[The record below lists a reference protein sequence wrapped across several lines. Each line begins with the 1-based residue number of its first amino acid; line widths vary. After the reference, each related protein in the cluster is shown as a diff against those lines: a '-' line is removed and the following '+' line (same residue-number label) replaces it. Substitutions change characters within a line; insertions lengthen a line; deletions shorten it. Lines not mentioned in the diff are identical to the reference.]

1 MKSGLNGLMAPLAL
15 AVALL
20 AALPAPSAV
29 AFPPPQEKTT
39 ISVPASF
46 SAKVVGVKDGDT
58 VEILYMGYTVRV
70 RLAHIDAPESNQ
82 PFGKAAKQRLSALCF
97 GKVVNVERAARSDRY
112 GRLISVL
119 YTDGVNVNRSMVR
132 AGYAWHFTKYSKDA
146 SYAEAQREARAA
158 KRGLWGD
165 PGAIAPWDW
174 RAARRGR
181 KR

>member
-1 MKSGLNGLMAPLAL
+1 MMRLLSGLGAPLLWSAAML
-15 AVALL
+15 AAPPAPAQVALL
-20 AALPAPSAV
+20 Q
-29 AFPPPQEKTT
+29 PQEKTT
-39 ISVPASF
+39 ITVPASF

-58 VEILYMGYTVRV
+58 VEILYLGHPVRV

-97 GKVVNVERAARSDRY
+97 GKVVQVERAGRPDRY

-119 YTDGVNVNRSMVR
+119 YAGEVNVNRSMVR
-132 AGYAWHFTKYSKDA
+132 SGHAWHFIKYSKDA
-146 SYAEAQREARAA
+146 SYAEAQREARAG

>member
-1 MKSGLNGLMAPLAL
+1 MRPLNGLMASWLVA
-15 AVALL
+15 AALL
-20 AALPAPSAV
+20 TAQPAPSAV
-29 AFPPPQEKTT
+29 AFTLTQEKAT

-58 VEILYMGYTVRV
+58 VEILYGGYSLRV
-70 RLAHIDAPESNQ
+70 RLAHIDAPESGQ
-82 PFGKAAKQRLSALCF
+82 PFGKAAKQRLAALCH
-97 GKVVNVERAARSDRY
+97 GKVVKVERAGRPDRY

-119 YTDGVNVNRSMVR
+119 YADGVNVNRSMVR
-132 AGYAWHFTKYSKDA
+132 SGYAWHFTKYSKDA
-146 SYAEAQREARAA
+146 SYAEAQREARAG

-165 PGAIAPWDW
+165 PGAISPWDW